1 MGWPL
6 VRDSHVYKTKMIP
19 LVVRQRP
26 LSHHI
31 RLLPIRQ
38 FIMATTEKEEQPR
51 IEQQLE
57 TSDVPAVDNKAI
69 IQGAAE
75 NVAFEHSMTVRQ
87 AIKYYK
93 WAIFWCLAVR

>member
-1 MGWPL
+1 
-6 VRDSHVYKTKMIP
+6 
-19 LVVRQRP
+19 
-26 LSHHI
+26 
-31 RLLPIRQ
+31 
-38 FIMATTEKEEQPR
+38 MATTEKDPHIGE
-51 IEQQLE
+51 QLE
-57 TSDVPAVDNKAI
+57 TSDVPAVENKTI